1 MYTYYP
7 FLSHI
12 SNDHCISFGHG
23 PELCSPTATRAQ
35 WLWGLAP
42 RVVAARG
49 IPDASQRSALGARC
63 EAQQKWVKAHG
74 IFLGIH
80 GILMG

>member
-49 IPDASQRSALGARC
+49 IPGASQRSALGAKHNRNGS
-63 EAQQKWVKAHG
+63 KP
-74 IFLGIH
+74 
-80 GILMG
+80 MGFFWEFMGF